1 MEHLKLCASDYRFMT
16 IVWENE
22 PIQSGN
28 LVKICLEELGWKKST
43 TYTMV
48 KKLSEK
54 GYLRNENSVVKSLV
68 PKVEVQAFESEYVV
82 KNTFE
87 GSLPAFIAAFM
98 SNKKLTE
105 EEAEEIKRL
114 IESKAEEK

>member
-1 MEHLKLCASDYRFMT
+1 M
-16 IVWENE
+16 
-22 PIQSGN
+22 
-28 LVKICLEELGWKKST
+28 EELGWKKST

-54 GYLRNENSVVKSLV
+54 GYLRNENSVVKSLI
-68 PKVEVQAFESEYVV
+68 PKEDVQAFESEYVV
-82 KNTFE
+82 NNTFE

-105 EEAEEIKRL
+105 KEAEEIKQL
-114 IESKAEEK
+114 IECNTEE

>member
-28 LVKICLEELGWKKST
+28 LVKICFEELGWKKST
-43 TYTMV
+43 TYTMI

-54 GYLRNENSVVKSLV
+54 GYLCNENSIVKSLI
-68 PKVEVQAFESEYVV
+68 PKEKVQAFESEYVV
-82 KNTFE
+82 RHTFE

-98 SNKKLTE
+98 SNKKLSESET
-105 EEAEEIKRL
+105 EEIKRL
-114 IESKAEEK
+114 IESNTEE

>member
-1 MEHLKLCASDYRFMT
+1 MNA
-16 IVWENE
+16 V
-22 PIQSGN
+22 
-28 LVKICLEELGWKKST
+28 GWKKST

-54 GYLRNENSVVKSLV
+54 GYLRNENSVVKSLI
-68 PKVEVQAFESEYVV
+68 PKEDVQAFESEYVV
-82 KNTFE
+82 NNTFE

-105 EEAEEIKRL
+105 KEAEEIKQL
-114 IESKAEEK
+114 IECNTEE

>member
-54 GYLRNENSVVKSLV
+54 GYLRNENSVVKALI
-68 PKVEVQAFESEYVV
+68 PKEDVQAFESEYVV
-82 KNTFE
+82 NNTFE

-105 EEAEEIKRL
+105 KEAEEIKRL
-114 IESKAEEK
+114 IEHNTEE